1 MSEHTVVCEARET
14 HLKHESNISKCE
26 MRRPVMWRTADKNTN
41 ETRSENEIVNENPNL
56 LYSDI
61 PLLILMDKRAVG

>member
-1 MSEHTVVCEARET
+1 
-14 HLKHESNISKCE
+14 
-26 MRRPVMWRTADKNTN
+26 MWRTADKNTN